1 MASAQTSLQNMASG
15 ELSPK
20 VRGRYELP
28 AYQHGLERADNFITE
43 LQGPARYRNGF
54 RHVCHT
60 RRNKIANLLKFQFS
74 NSQSY
79 GLEFTDGY
87 LRFYKDNGIVTENA
101 LNITA
106 ITKSGTAVATS
117 ASHGYTTGQEVFISG
132 VLGMTAINGKFFLVG
147 AVTTNTFALLD
158 QDGNAFS
165 TLAYGSYTSGGTVA
179 RIYEIASPYLESDN
193 LFLLKSA
200 QNADTMYIVHPNY
213 EPRKLTRAGVT
224 SWAIATYAR
233 TADPFL
239 SKKVIT
245 AATAA
250 NPCQI
255 TAVAHGYSTG
265 QKIVIGGIVGMTQLN
280 GRWFTLT
287 KVDADNFT
295 LNGVDSSA
303 YTAYSSGGYASAIE
317 LLPAAVTFHQGRT
330 CFTSIVFAPLSFKLS
345 RSPDNAGVT
354 RYDDFTAGTDP
365 DHAVFDSI
373 DAENESQTQWIKSN
387 VQFLLIGGYTG
398 IYKVTGGTDSA
409 AITPTSAQA
418 LRISAIGVSNIDPVT
433 YDISTIYSE
442 QQNLIVR
449 SLDYN
454 ILWQSFLSKD
464 KNLVSDHITAGG
476 IKQFAFASGR
486 PDIVWC
492 VTNDGKL
499 RGMTFKIDEDIF
511 GWHRHTTRSTDS
523 YISAVALPRANAY
536 HRLWAVIERQVNG
549 ATRRYAGYME
559 DPAPIPEAIDFYTA
573 PENKDTDRTTF
584 LRAMYEANK
593 YSFHVDSGLSYDG
606 SDPSIASQ
614 TIMPAASSGNGIV
627 FNAGGNIFLPSDV
640 GREIRL
646 KPVNGVG
653 TGRAKIVTY
662 VSATQV
668 LCDIK
673 EAFIGT
679 MTVGNW
685 FFTIQTVLNIEHL
698 EGITCKIIADGAAH
712 KDLTV
717 TNGQVVLDFQ
727 ASVIHI
733 GIKQSGILKSMNLE
747 VGGVDGPSQTK
758 PKNVIAVGVK
768 FYNTLGATV
777 GTDLYKMQKVKY
789 RKGNDYGDRPPP
801 LLSDSIRVPYEDTW
815 AREKHIYIVQEQAL
829 PCNVQLIMPYT
840 HTDNG

>member
-1 MASAQTSLQNMASG
+1 MASG

-20 VRGRYELP
+20 VRGRYDLP

-54 RHVCHT
+54 RHVSHT

-87 LRFYKDNGIVTENA
+87 LRFYKDNGLVTETA
-101 LNITA
+101 LAITA
-106 ITKSGTAVATS
+106 ITKDAAAVVTS
-117 ASHGYTTGQEVFISG
+117 NGHGYTAGQEVYISG
-132 VLGMTAINGKFFLVG
+132 VLGMNAINGKFFLVG
-147 AVTTNTFALLD
+147 TTTANTFALLD
-158 QDGNAFS
+158 QDGIAFS
-165 TLAYGSYTSGGTVA
+165 TLSYAAYTSGGTCA

-193 LFLLKSA
+193 LFLLKSS

-224 SWAIATYAR
+224 SWAIATYTR

-245 AATAA
+245 GASAA
-250 NPCQI
+250 NPCNI
-255 TAVAHGYSTG
+255 TAVAHGYLTG

-280 GRWFTLT
+280 GRWFTIT
-287 KVDADNFT
+287 KTGADNFT
-295 LNGVDSSA
+295 LDGVDSSA

-317 LLPAAVTFHQGRT
+317 LLPAAVTFHQGRL
-330 CFTSIVFAPLSFKLS
+330 CFTSIANAPLSFKLS
-345 RSPDNAGVT
+345 RSPDNTGAT
-354 RYDDFTAGTDP
+354 RYDDYTAGTDP

-398 IYKVTGGTDSA
+398 IYKITGGTDSA
-409 AITPTSAQA
+409 AISPTSAQA

-433 YDISTIYSE
+433 YDISTIYTE
-442 QQNLIVR
+442 QQNLVVR

-454 ILWQSFLSKD
+454 ILWQNFLSKD

-476 IKQFAFASGR
+476 VKQFAFASGR
-486 PDIVWC
+486 PDIVWA
-492 VTNDGKL
+492 VTSDGKL
-499 RGMTFKIDEDIF
+499 IGMTFKIDEDIF
-511 GWHRHTTRSTDS
+511 GWHRHTTRSTDK
-523 YISAVALPRANAY
+523 YISAVALPRTNNY
-536 HRLWAVIERQVNG
+536 HRLWAVIERVVNG
-549 ATRRYAGYME
+549 HTRRYVGYLE
-559 DPAPIPEAIDFYTA
+559 DVAAIPEEIDFYTGQD
-573 PENKDTDRTTF
+573 NKADDHDTF

-606 SDPSIASQ
+606 SDTSIASV
-614 TIMPAASSGNGIV
+614 TLTPAAFTGNGIA
-627 FNAGGNIFLPSDV
+627 FNASGSVFLPGDV

-646 KPVNGVG
+646 KPVSGVG
-653 TGRAKIVTY
+653 TGRATIVSY

-673 EAFIGT
+673 EDFDGA
-679 MTVGNW
+679 MTAGNW
-685 FFTIQTVLNIEHL
+685 FFTIQTVINIDHL
-698 EGITCKIIADGAAH
+698 EGITVKVIADGAAH

-717 TNGQVVLDFQ
+717 SNGQVVLDYQ

-733 GIKQSGILKSMNLE
+733 GIKMPGILKSMNLE

-768 FYNTLGATV
+768 FYNTLGAKI
-777 GTDLYKMQKVKY
+777 GTDLYKMQKIKY
-789 RKGNDYGDRPPP
+789 RKGNDFGDRPPP
-801 LLSDSIRVPYEDTW
+801 LLSDSIRIPYQDAW
-815 AREKHIYIVQEQAL
+815 SREKHVYIVQEEAC

-840 HTDNG
+840 KTDNG